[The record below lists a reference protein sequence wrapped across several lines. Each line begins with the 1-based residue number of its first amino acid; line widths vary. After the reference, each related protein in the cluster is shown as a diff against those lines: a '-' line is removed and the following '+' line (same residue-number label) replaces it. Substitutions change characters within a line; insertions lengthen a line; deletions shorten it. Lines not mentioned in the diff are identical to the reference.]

1 VITSSQQI
9 NASNFQAPTF
19 RGLDIHFGPSQSQSS
34 STSIV
39 NGQRTQTVSII
50 LSYRV
55 SAPREGMINFGPA
68 SIVIAGKTY
77 RTSGVSIRVNK
88 STSTQQQQQQSLGGQ
103 MSRSSANAQ
112 QQQQPQKPATISAE
126 DVNLRATVN
135 KNSVYEGEEILL
147 TYTINTNIGIR
158 DLSIY
163 SKTSSQGFWSEEI
176 RGHFPQT
183 QQGRTVSQPLSK
195 SLIYP
200 QRSGKL
206 TIEPLEVEIVGQVVT
221 RPSRS
226 QDPFADFNK
235 LTMKFRPFSACAKMI
250 SDSATI
256 GENTII
262 QPNVFIGNHVKIGKN
277 CVIHSNVSIYDHTE
291 IGDDVIIHS
300 GSVIGADAY
309 YFQRKP
315 EGYRKFLSSGKV
327 VLENRVEIGAN
338 TCIDKGVSGDTI
350 IGEGTKMD
358 NFVQIGHDTIIGKN
372 CLIGSHS
379 AIAGVTKIEDDVVI
393 WGQVVVNKDLV
404 IGKGAVILATSAV
417 DKTLEGGKTYFGMP
431 AIEAR
436 KKWRELAAL
445 RNLPDLM
452 GKLK

>member
-1 VITSSQQI
+1 MKFPKPYTLAELSDFLGATAVGDANFFVTGMNEIHSVENGDITFVDHPKYYEKALNSAATTILINSS
-9 NASNFQAPTF
+9 
-19 RGLDIHFGPSQSQSS
+19 D
-34 STSIV
+34 
-39 NGQRTQTVSII
+39 VSC
-50 LSYRV
+50 
-55 SAPREGMINFGPA
+55 PEGKA
-68 SIVIAGKTY
+68 
-77 RTSGVSIRVNK
+77 
-88 STSTQQQQQQSLGGQ
+88 
-103 MSRSSANAQ
+103 
-112 QQQQPQKPATISAE
+112 
-126 DVNLRATVN
+126 
-135 KNSVYEGEEILL
+135 LL
-147 TYTINTNIGIR
+147 I
-158 DLSIY
+158 
-163 SKTSSQGFWSEEI
+163 
-176 RGHFPQT
+176 
-183 QQGRTVSQPLSK
+183 
-195 SLIYP
+195 
-200 QRSGKL
+200 
-206 TIEPLEVEIVGQVVT
+206 
-221 RPSRS
+221 S

-235 LTMKFRPFSACAKMI
+235 LTQKFRPFVASSKMI
-250 SDSATI
+250 SDNAVI

-262 QPNVFIGNHVKIGKN
+262 QPNVFIGNQVKIGKN
-277 CVIHSNVSIYDHTE
+277 CVIHPNVSIYDYTE
-291 IGDDVIIHS
+291 IGDDVMIHS

-327 VLENRVEIGAN
+327 ILENRVEVGAN

-358 NFVQIGHDTIIGKN
+358 NFVQIGHDTVIGKN

-393 WGQVVVNKDLV
+393 WGQVVVNKDIV